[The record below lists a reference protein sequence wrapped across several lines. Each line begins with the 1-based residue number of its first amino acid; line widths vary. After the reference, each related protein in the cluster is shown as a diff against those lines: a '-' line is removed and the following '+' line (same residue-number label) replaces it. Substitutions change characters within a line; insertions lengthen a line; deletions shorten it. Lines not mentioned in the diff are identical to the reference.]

1 MNHFSKIMLTLTI
14 GSAALCAQ
22 NLESISVASLAA
34 DPSVSTSGKSE
45 TKPVEVEDTKWK
57 RTYQL
62 SVVAL
67 GAATAADVAS
77 SLKFSRD
84 GQHEANGFLAN
95 NNGLYGSKGAAIEIG
110 MVGASLLMQHFLV
123 KHHPGLRLPFAIS
136 NYGFAAFQAWNV
148 HHNVSY

>member
-1 MNHFSKIMLTLTI
+1 MTLTL
-14 GSAALCAQ
+14 GSAGLWAQ
-22 NLESISVASLAA
+22 NLEHISITSLAA
-34 DPSVSTSGKSE
+34 EPAATA
-45 TKPVEVEDTKWK
+45 PVASSAANEIVKEDTKWK
-57 RTYQL
+57 RTYQW
-62 SVVAL
+62 SIVAL

-77 SLKFSRD
+77 SLKFSHD
-84 GQHEANGFLAN
+84 GQHEANGFLSS

-123 KHHPGLRLPFAIS
+123 KHHPGLRLPFALS